1 MYGGLDI
8 WTLQCKPHGCL
19 MGGGPQVHADEPE
32 GPGGLGLRLLP
43 GRPHT

>member
-19 MGGGPQVHADEPE
+19 MGGPQVHAGEPE